1 MNFFE
6 EMKLDSYKEITIE
19 PVNGW
24 KIPVIL
30 FKGKYEGPTVLF
42 TAQIHASEFVGTSAL
57 IKLSKILKTQ
67 TIKGNIILM
76 PCVNT
81 PGFYE
86 GCDAFVPYDK
96 GNLNQVYPG
105 KEDGS
110 ESERMAYWFV
120 KEVFPEIDYLFDLH
134 GGGDKETLT
143 PCIFVPT
150 NSKIQQQS
158 IDIATHTTIPYLI
171 SSYSKV
177 GEFSYAANV
186 LGISSLLLER
196 GYSGICKEEWI
207 EDYLID
213 IQMILAYLGC
223 IKQTNHKRNQHI
235 FFDDVC
241 YLESEYSGVW
251 HSFVKE
257 EQNIHPGDLLGYIE
271 NFFGEVLKEYHA
283 EYDGKVFYYNSSLRT
298 IKGDCLMAYSKDEG
312 TILDK
317 Q

>member
-6 EMKLDSYKEITIE
+6 GMKKDTYKEITIE
-19 PVNGW
+19 PIQGW
-24 KIPVIL
+24 KIPVVL
-30 FKGKYEGPTVLF
+30 FKGKYEGLTVLF
-42 TAQIHASEFVGTSAL
+42 TAQIHASEFVGTAAL
-57 IKLSKILKTQ
+57 IKLSKSLKEQ

-86 GCDAFVPYDK
+86 GSDAFVPFDE
-96 GNLNQVYPG
+96 GNLNQIYPG

-110 ESERMAYWFV
+110 ESERLAHWFIN
-120 KEVFPEIDYLFDLH
+120 KVFSEIDYLFDLH

-143 PCIFVPT
+143 PCIFTPT
-150 NSKIQQQS
+150 HPKIQQRS

-186 LGISSLLLER
+186 LGIPALLLER

-207 EDYLID
+207 DDYLID
-213 IQMILAYLGC
+213 IQMILAFLGC
-223 IKQTNHKRNQHI
+223 IKQTSQKSNKHI
-235 FFDDVC
+235 FYDDVC

-251 HSFVKE
+251 HSCVLE
-257 EQNIHPGDLLGYIE
+257 DQNVYQGDLLGYVE

-298 IKGDCLMAYSKDEG
+298 IKGDCLMAYSKNKGKIINE
-312 TILDK
+312 
-317 Q
+317 